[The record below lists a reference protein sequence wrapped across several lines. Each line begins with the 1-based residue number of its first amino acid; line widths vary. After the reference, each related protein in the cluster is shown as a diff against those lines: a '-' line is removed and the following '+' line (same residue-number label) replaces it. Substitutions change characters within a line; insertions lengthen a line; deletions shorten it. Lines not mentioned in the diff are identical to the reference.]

1 MSGRLTLLVLIGLP
15 IVSLIITWI
24 GKSLKRSTGQ
34 AQERLGKLMSTADE
48 SIYGLRVLKAFT
60 AEGRQHGRFKKDN
73 EDHFR
78 LMNRVLR
85 KTDLASPISEVMG
98 TSLMAVVIWF
108 GGNEVLRSEHFG
120 AEQFI
125 AYILFFYQMIT
136 PAKTLSRANSFLQR
150 GRAAGQ
156 RIFGTRHADP
166 IMEAQGTK
174 RIEKVASTVRFD
186 AVDFSYEDDR
196 PVLKQVAFDIP
207 EPYGRFGRTIRQR
220 KVHPGPSAGS
230 ILRCHRRIHPDR

>member
-1 MSGRLTLLVLIGLP
+1 
-15 IVSLIITWI
+15 
-24 GKSLKRSTGQ
+24 
-34 AQERLGKLMSTADE
+34 
-48 SIYGLRVLKAFT
+48 
-60 AEGRQHGRFKKDN
+60 
-73 EDHFR
+73 
-78 LMNRVLR
+78 MNRVLR

-156 RIFGTRHADP
+156 RIFEVLDTPKPHHGGTGH
-166 IMEAQGTK
+166 Q
-174 RIEKVASTVRFD
+174 
-186 AVDFSYEDDR
+186 EDR
-196 PVLKQVAFDIP
+196 ECGI
-207 EPYGRFGRTIRQR
+207 
-220 KVHPGPSAGS
+220 SS
-230 ILRCHRRIHPDR
+230 SLRCRRLQLRG